1 MTSAEDRRN
10 AANWTLKGT
19 VLFASVPV
27 ALAYSV
33 VSPILAKMSDE
44 LAHGAKGAYLVK
56 MMVGIIGVAMVPG
69 APIAGLLADKL
80 GRRPVLVGAAL
91 LFAVAGA
98 APFVLDSLPAILVTR
113 FFVGIAGVAFA
124 TVGVTMVGD
133 FFDDTER
140 PRWMGALLAS
150 SMVAAVAAVPL
161 AGLMGDVGWRWPFLL
176 YLLGAPIAIL
186 AWLGTRQES
195 TARAPAFGTTVASNR
210 SSNDRR
216 FPFELTV
223 LGLLVG
229 MLVYLPPIYVPF
241 RLRDLGVHNPSSIGV
256 GVTLNVLVGAVV
268 SSRFGWAR
276 QRFSSRALFCF
287 SLTAL
292 GAGIGTLA
300 LAPGYQLAF
309 GGLFIMGLGS
319 AWLYPNLLTLT
330 VASVD
335 ESHRSR
341 TVGWVR
347 GALALAP
354 ALGVTALEPLVIRL
368 GVDSV
373 LLLIAGVAG
382 LMLVGVASRVFTL
395 VKRSSPIQRADG

>member
-1 MTSAEDRRN
+1 MTSVEEDQRN
-10 AANWTLKGT
+10 PANWMLKAT

-56 MMVGIIGVAMVPG
+56 MILGIIGVAMVPG

-91 LFAVAGA
+91 LFAAAGA
-98 APFVLDSLPAILVTR
+98 APFILDSLPAILFTR
-113 FFVGIAGVAFA
+113 FLVGIAGVAFA

-133 FFDDTER
+133 YFDDAER

-150 SMVAAVAAVPL
+150 SMVAAVAAVPF
-161 AGLMGDVGWRWPFLL
+161 AGLMGDFGWRWPFLL
-176 YLLGAPIAIL
+176 YLVGAPIAIV
-186 AWLGTRQES
+186 AWLGTRRES
-195 TARAPAFGTTVASNR
+195 AALARAFGTTAASNR
-210 SSNDRR
+210 SGNHRR

-241 RLRDLGVHNPSSIGV
+241 RLRDLGVQNPSSIGV

-287 SLTAL
+287 SLGAL
-292 GAGIGTLA
+292 GVGIGTLA
-300 LAPGYQLAF
+300 LAPSYQLAF
-309 GGLFIMGLGS
+309 GGLFIMGLGG

-335 ESHRSR
+335 ERHRSR

-373 LLLIAGVAG
+373 LLLIAGVAS
-382 LMLVGVASRVFTL
+382 LMLVGIASRVFTL
-395 VKRSSPIQRADG
+395 ASTPITPAG

>member
-1 MTSAEDRRN
+1 MTSAEDQRN
-10 AANWTLKGT
+10 PANWTLKGT

-56 MMVGIIGVAMVPG
+56 MIVGIIGVAMVPG

-91 LFAVAGA
+91 
-98 APFVLDSLPAILVTR
+98 I
-113 FFVGIAGVAFA
+113 
-124 TVGVTMVGD
+124 
-133 FFDDTER
+133 
-140 PRWMGALLAS
+140 
-150 SMVAAVAAVPL
+150 
-161 AGLMGDVGWRWPFLL
+161 
-176 YLLGAPIAIL
+176 
-186 AWLGTRQES
+186 
-195 TARAPAFGTTVASNR
+195 
-210 SSNDRR
+210 
-216 FPFELTV
+216 
-223 LGLLVG
+223 
-229 MLVYLPPIYVPF
+229 
-241 RLRDLGVHNPSSIGV
+241 
-256 GVTLNVLVGAVV
+256 
-268 SSRFGWAR
+268 
-276 QRFSSRALFCF
+276 
-287 SLTAL
+287 
-292 GAGIGTLA
+292 
-300 LAPGYQLAF
+300 
-309 GGLFIMGLGS
+309 
-319 AWLYPNLLTLT
+319 
-330 VASVD
+330 

-395 VKRSSPIQRADG
+395 VKRSSPIQHADG

>member
-1 MTSAEDRRN
+1 MTSADGQRN
-10 AANWTLKGT
+10 PVNWMLKGT

-33 VSPILAKMSDE
+33 VSPILAKLSDE

-56 MMVGIIGVAMVPG
+56 MTLGIIGVAMVPG

-80 GRRPVLVGAAL
+80 GRRPVLVAAAL

-98 APFVLDSLPAILVTR
+98 APFILDSLSAILFTR
-113 FFVGIAGVAFA
+113 FLVGIAAVAFA

-133 FFDDTER
+133 YFDETER

-150 SMVAAVAAVPL
+150 SMVAAVAAVPF

-176 YLLGAPIAIL
+176 YLVGIPIAMV
-186 AWLGTRQES
+186 AWLGMRHES
-195 TARAPAFGTTVASNR
+195 TALAQTFGGTAASNR
-210 SSNDRR
+210 SGNDRR
-216 FPFELTV
+216 FPIELTV

-229 MLVYLPPIYVPF
+229 LLVYLPPVYVPF
-241 RLRDLGVHNPSSIGV
+241 RLRDLGVRNPSSIGV

-268 SSRFGWAR
+268 AIRFGWAR

-287 SLTAL
+287 SLGAL
-292 GAGIGTLA
+292 AIGVGTLA
-300 LAPGYQLAF
+300 LAPNYLSAF
-309 GGLFIMGLGS
+309 GGLFIMGLGG
-319 AWLYPNLLTLT
+319 AWLYPNLLTVT

-335 ESHRSR
+335 ERHRSR

-347 GALALAP
+347 GALAIAP
-354 ALGVTALEPLVIRL
+354 ALGITAFEPLVRRL
-368 GVDSV
+368 GVDSA
-373 LLLIAGVAG
+373 LLLIAGVAI
-382 LMLVGVASRVFTL
+382 LMLVGMASRVFTL
-395 VKRSSPIQRADG
+395 NSTPITSAR